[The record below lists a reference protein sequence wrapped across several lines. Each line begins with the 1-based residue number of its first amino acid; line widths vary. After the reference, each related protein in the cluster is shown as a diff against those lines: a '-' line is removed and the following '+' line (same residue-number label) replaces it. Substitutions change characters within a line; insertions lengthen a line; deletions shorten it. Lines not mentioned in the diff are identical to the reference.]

1 MDRSHDV
8 RHLEAYLPRQLIDR
22 PGPPRAEWWDGEGS
36 LAFADISGFTRLS
49 EKLARRGKIGAEELA
64 LALSDVFEALLDA
77 PRDGGDLLK
86 FGGDALL
93 LFYQGNDH
101 ALRAAHAADEIR
113 RALAR
118 VGGLDTAVG
127 RVRLRMSIGIAS
139 GPVSFHVVGTDHL
152 ELLVLGPTA
161 STTTAMESAADAG
174 EILVS
179 RTTADLLPAR
189 WMRGAKGDG
198 VLLGRP
204 GELAPLPLR
213 TNLGRDS
220 LETYLPRRLRPLI
233 MAGRAEREHRLAT
246 IGFVHIGG
254 VDALL
259 ASEGPA
265 AVFDRL
271 QQTAVIIEAVTTEH
285 DVTIIGT
292 DLAPDGAK
300 YILATGVPES
310 GEEDDARLLVTARKI
325 IEQVDALPIR
335 IGLNRGRVF
344 AGDVGAP
351 FRHVYT
357 IMGDPVNLAARVM
370 GRAGW
375 GQVLA
380 HADVVRHGNDR
391 VRTTPVAPFLVKG
404 KTQLVEAAT
413 VDELDTGRSSRDD
426 RRVNRLGLPLVGRV
440 DEMALLLSAA
450 DDALAGRGRTVE
462 LVGDAGIGK
471 SRLVAELR
479 AARPGL
485 PVLTIEGD
493 PYRTT
498 VPYGGLR
505 DLVRAAIGCARTS
518 EPGAVGDALIN
529 FVRVRAPDLE
539 PWLPLLAPMI
549 GANVPRSDEADDLVG
564 RFREERSQ
572 SAMAELLGTAFAGPH
587 LVHVDNVQWLD
598 DGAREVLSVAGRWT
612 GTQPWLVV
620 TTRREDGPPLS
631 DRATRLLVGPLDER
645 EATQLVHLAEP
656 APAAAG
662 VLDDLLELGAGNP
675 QFLIE
680 LVHEPAA
687 VAGQGATS
695 IEEVVTARL
704 DRLPADDRRTLRNA
718 SVLGVDFAMDLL
730 ELMPGS
736 PNVQDPSLWQRL
748 DTFVATSG
756 GAGRFRTR
764 SYRDAAYEGMPYARR
779 RVLHALAAD
788 ALATRQD
795 TPLAVLSSHWTA
807 AEQWERAWI
816 TSLAAAR
823 DAAATAAPDD
833 AATLYQRA
841 LLAARKLGT
850 IEPGDLANVHEELGD
865 AADLAGRSKEAERAY
880 ADAQAA
886 STEPRRAALLKIK
899 AATVIEHDGRY
910 VLAARRAT
918 AAVKAGDALDAPD
931 RAAVRARGLA
941 LLAGLRLRQGRLPD
955 TVSLARA
962 ALVDAE
968 LANDRPSLGRAWFL
982 LDAALTDL
990 GDPAAAETH
999 DRALPVFEELGDL
1012 IGQANTLNN
1021 LGINAYYEG
1030 HWGEALELYE
1040 RSRALRLRAGDV
1052 LGGAIAANNIGELLS
1067 DAGQFDRAEV
1077 SFDAALR
1084 TFRTRDYAAGIA
1096 YALSNL
1102 GRLRRRTGRTDEASA
1117 LLEEADRRFATIGA
1131 EGSRTDVRARMCEVL
1146 LDQGRPTDAFDQAT
1160 RAIPLASTSG
1170 NQALVALLHRLR
1182 GDAHAATHDATNA
1195 RREYEHSLDVAR
1207 QAGATVEQ
1215 ADALE
1220 ALAALDDAPFEDER
1234 REAARRLIAALGI
1247 TPITAPASPPS

>member
-1 MDRSHDV
+1 VDRSQDV
-8 RHLEAYLPRQLIDR
+8 RHLEAYLPRLLVDR
-22 PGPPRAEWWDGEGS
+22 PGPPRAGWWDAEGS

-64 LALSDVFEALLDA
+64 LTLSDVFEALLDA

-93 LFYQGNDH
+93 LFYQGDDH
-101 ALRAAHAADEIR
+101 ALRATHAADQIR

-127 RVRLRMSIGIAS
+127 RVRLRMSIGVAS

-174 EILVS
+174 EVLVA
-179 RTTADLLPAR
+179 RTTAELLPAR
-189 WMRGAKGDG
+189 WLGSPKDDG
-198 VLLGRP
+198 VLLGHP
-204 GELAPLPLR
+204 GELAPLPI
-213 TNLGRDS
+213 TIGRDRDD
-220 LETYLPRRLRPLI
+220 LETYLPRLLRPLI

-246 IGFVHIGG
+246 IGFLHIGG
-254 VDALL
+254 IDALL
-259 ASEGPA
+259 ATDGPA
-265 AVFDRL
+265 AVFVRL
-271 QQTAVIIEAVTTEH
+271 QQTAAVIEAVTTEH
-285 DVTIIGT
+285 RVTIIGT

-300 YILATGVPES
+300 YILATGVPDS
-310 GEEDDARLLVTARKI
+310 ADEDDARLLVTARTI
-325 IEQVDALPIR
+325 VDQVGALPIR

-344 AGDVGAP
+344 AGDIGAP

-357 IMGDPVNLAARVM
+357 VMGDPVNLAARVM

-391 VRTTPVAPFLVKG
+391 VRTTAVTPFSVKG

-413 VDELDTGRSSRDD
+413 VDELDTGRVGADHGGASRL
-426 RRVNRLGLPLVGRV
+426 RLPLVGRV
-440 DEMALLLSAA
+440 EEMAILTEAA
-450 DDALAGRGRTVE
+450 DDALSGRGRTVE

-471 SRLVAELR
+471 SRLVHELH
-479 AARPGL
+479 AARPAL
-485 PVLTIEGD
+485 PLLAIEGD
-493 PYRTT
+493 PYRTS

-505 DLVRAAIGCARTS
+505 GIVRAVIGATDALRP
-518 EPGAVGDALIN
+518 EAVGEVLTD
-529 FVRVRAPDLE
+529 FVRRRAPALE
-539 PWLPLLAPMI
+539 VWLPLLASMI
-549 GANVPRSDEADDLVG
+549 GAAVPRTGESDDLVG

-572 SAMAELLGTAFAGPH
+572 SAMAELLGSAFAGPH
-587 LVHVDNVQWLD
+587 LVHIENVQWLD
-598 DGAREVLSVAGRWT
+598 DGTREVLAVAGRWV
-612 GTQPWLVV
+612 GNQPWLVV
-620 TTRREDGPPLS
+620 TTSRDDGPSLS
-631 DRATRLLVGPLDER
+631 DRTTRVLLGPLGER
-645 EATQLVHLAEP
+645 DATHLVHLAEP

-687 VAGQGATS
+687 IGGHGATS
-695 IEEVVTARL
+695 IEAVVTARL
-704 DRLPADDRRTLRNA
+704 DRLHPDERRILRNA
-718 SVLGVDFAMDLL
+718 SVLGVDFAIELL
-730 ELMPGS
+730 ELLPGS
-736 PNVQDPSLWQRL
+736 QAVRDPVLWQRL
-748 DTFVATSG
+748 DTFVATRAD
-756 GAGRFRTR
+756 AGRFRTR
-764 SYRDAAYEGMPYARR
+764 SYRDAAYEGLPYASR
-779 RVLHALAAD
+779 RVLHAVAAE
-788 ALATRQD
+788 ALAGRSD
-795 TPLAVLSSHWTA
+795 TPLAVLSFHWTA
-807 AEQWERAWI
+807 AEQWEQSWL

-823 DAAATAAPDD
+823 DAAATPAPDD

-850 IEPGDLANVHEELGD
+850 IPTADLARVHEELGD

-886 STEPRRAALLKIK
+886 SDDPRRAALLKIK
-899 AATVIEHDGRY
+899 AATVTEHDGRY

-918 AAVKAGDALDAPD
+918 AAVKAADSLDALD

-955 TVSLARA
+955 TVALARA

-968 LANDRPSLGRAWFL
+968 LAHDRPSTGRAWFL

-990 GDPAAAETH
+990 GDPAAAGTH
-999 DRALPVFEELGDL
+999 DRALPVFEEIGDL

-1040 RSRALRLRAGDV
+1040 RSRTLRLRAGDV
-1052 LGGAIAANNIGELLS
+1052 LGGAVAANNIGELLS
-1067 DAGQFDRAEV
+1067 DAGQFERAEAA
-1077 SFDAALR
+1077 FDAALR
-1084 TFRTRDYAAGIA
+1084 TFRTRDYASGIA

-1102 GRLRRRTGRTDEASA
+1102 GRLRRRMGRPDDARV
-1117 LLEEADRRFATIGA
+1117 LLEEADRRFAVIGA
-1131 EGSRTDVRARMCEVL
+1131 EGSRTDVRARLCEVL
-1146 LDQGRPTDAFDQAT
+1146 LDQDRPTEAFDQAT

-1182 GDAHAATHDATNA
+1182 GDALAATNDRATA
-1195 RREYEHSLDVAR
+1195 RHEYEHSLAVAR
-1207 QAGATVEQ
+1207 KAGATVEE
-1215 ADALE
+1215 ADALL

-1234 REAARRLIAALGI
+1234 RDAARRLITALGVAAV
-1247 TPITAPASPPS
+1247 TAPASPPT